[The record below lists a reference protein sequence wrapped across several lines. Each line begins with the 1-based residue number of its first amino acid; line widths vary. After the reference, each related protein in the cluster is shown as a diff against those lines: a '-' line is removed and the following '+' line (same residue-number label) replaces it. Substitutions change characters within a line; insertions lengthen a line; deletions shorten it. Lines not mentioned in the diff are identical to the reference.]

1 MTQEVSLIANDF
13 IPTTSFTGGEAP
25 TIVRGENVVIRAASG
40 RARLEN
46 YPGHLDIG
54 EDYVIAAETV
64 SGTIEYTAGSTSV
77 VGTGTSFTSE
87 LRPGQDIQSGAGEPF
102 CVDEVINDNLF
113 VAGRP
118 ATTTS
123 SGETARYLP
132 VIFPVEK
139 KRGVLRRGNAISH
152 ERKDIYFVGDGT
164 LYFNGVSTG
173 FTATRKPKRLERAVD
188 GTYTEKAW
196 GFELAPPS
204 PNVEAKSGGWKGMQ
218 AGKFSFMFSYWN
230 SVTDG
235 FSNPSSVIKKD
246 SSTAADITL
255 TAGDRFKTT
264 LTNLLAAMP
273 SNADGIKIWGSQSG
287 GGVTTVNEASF
298 ASGAWLEC
306 AKIRT
311 TPYSI
316 DDASVDGGSGFD
328 EIMIPGHKFRTAQSI
343 FFASTWGAYTA
354 DQEYFAIYAGQ
365 NKIKV
370 ANTAADANAGTAI
383 ATGGDPGGTV
393 TVGALNSGNETF
405 FEYLDGELGGVASGT
420 NFEPPECEWITE
432 FANTV
437 HFVSCYGKKTVT
449 RNDGASP
456 GNYVVP
462 WKDINHEAAPPEWRV
477 SIGDEITGMAVAG
490 GKLFCLTANDVKF
503 VTVTGRTELARLNPT
518 QLDMPFTSR
527 PFWTKG
533 GIKPTNI
540 IVIQG
545 DVFLYSGR
553 TVLRS
558 PSTADTNVV
567 PFEIGLPIS
576 DLTESFFEGHVHL
589 GHCGKNQQLCLI
601 SSASKKNTDGY
612 WVSEILPYSLQ
623 KNQWLPVITVSSSTR
638 DMIVS
643 GVATISGRMEFLAG
657 GRVSGGA
664 FTMSTFRYDE
674 LSGEIIPWYVAFQPS
689 DSGDESRAKQI
700 EWFRFTGRVHD
711 PIAQIHGSTW
721 DDPELSISDIEDGV
735 NSASGD
741 ITFDDTTSIYRDFRT
756 EHLVMDLSLWCLR
769 FAGTYPGSGAVDRLD
784 EVVVGVSA
792 HGIAQ

>member
-1 MTQEVSLIANDF
+1 MTQEVSLIANNF
-13 IPTTSFTGGEAP
+13 IPTTSFTGGEEP
-25 TIVRGENVVIRAASG
+25 TIVRGENVVVRAASG
-40 RARLEN
+40 RARIES
-46 YPGHLDIG
+46 YPGHLDLG
-54 EDYVIAAETV
+54 EDYDLATETIN
-64 SGTIEYTAGSTSV
+64 GTIAYTSGSNAV

-87 LRPGQDIQSGAGEPF
+87 LRPGQDIQSAAGEPF
-102 CVDEVINDNLF
+102 CVRDILDDTHF
-113 VAGRP
+113 TADRP
-118 ATTTS
+118 ATATAT
-123 SGETARYLP
+123 GQVARYLP
-132 VIFPVEK
+132 VLFPVEK

-152 ERKDIYFVGDGT
+152 ERKDIYFVGDGE
-164 LYFNGVSTG
+164 LFFNGVGSG

-196 GFELAPPS
+196 GFEKAPPS
-204 PNVEAKSGGWKGMQ
+204 PSVQPFIGGWKGMQ
-218 AGKFSFMFSYWN
+218 AGKFSFMFSFWN
-230 SVTDG
+230 SITDG
-235 FSNPSSVIKKD
+235 FSNPSNVIKQY
-246 SSTAADITL
+246 SATDITI
-255 TAGDRFKTT
+255 AGSGRFKAN
-264 LTNLLAAMP
+264 LTNLIAAMP
-273 SNADGIKIWGSQSG
+273 ANADGVKIWGSQSG
-287 GGVTTVNEASF
+287 GGVTTVNEAAF

-306 AKIRT
+306 AKIVT
-311 TPYSI
+311 TPYSFA
-316 DDASVDGGSGFD
+316 DADVDLADD
-328 EIMIPGHKFRTAQSI
+328 EITIAGHRFRTAQTI
-343 FFASTWGAYTA
+343 YFNSTWGPFVA
-354 DQEYFAIYAGQ
+354 DTEYFAIRESS

-370 ANTAADANAGTAI
+370 AMTAADANAGTAANI
-383 ATGGDPGGTV
+383 AAGPGGTV
-393 TVGALNSGNETF
+393 TVGALNSTNETF

-420 NFEPPECEWITE
+420 NFEPPECEWLAE

-449 RNDGASP
+449 RNDGTSP

-558 PSTADTNVV
+558 PSSADTNVV

-657 GRVSGGA
+657 GRVSGGD
-664 FTMSTFRYDE
+664 FTVSTFRYDE
-674 LSGEIIPWYVAFQPS
+674 LSGEAIPYYIAFQPS
-689 DSGDESRAKQI
+689 DSGDDSRAKQI
-700 EWFRFTGRVHD
+700 EWFRFTGRVHS
-711 PIAQIHGSTW
+711 PIAQIHGATW

-741 ITFDDTTSIYRDFRT
+741 ITFDDTTSIYRDFRV

-769 FAGTYPGSGAVDRLD
+769 FAGTYPGSGPVDRLD

-792 HGIAQ
+792 HGITQ